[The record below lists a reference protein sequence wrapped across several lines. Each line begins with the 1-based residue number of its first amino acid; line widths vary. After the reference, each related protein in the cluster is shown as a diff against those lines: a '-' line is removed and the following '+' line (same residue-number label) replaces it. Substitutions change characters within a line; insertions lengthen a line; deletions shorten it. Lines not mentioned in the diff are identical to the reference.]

1 MGRKLLVNHDCK
13 TLCVLM
19 GDVLFTN
26 RLFELERFVSKKEVV
41 LELTHQKWV
50 TQKLV
55 FINFMTF

>member
-13 TLCVLM
+13 TLCVLI
-19 GDVLFTN
+19 GDALFTN
-26 RLFELERFVSKKEVV
+26 GLFGEVSFKQEVV

>member
-1 MGRKLLVNHDCK
+1 MGRKLLVNHNFK
-13 TLCVLM
+13 TLCVLI

-26 RLFELERFVSKKEVV
+26 RLFGEVSFKTEVV

-55 FINFMTF
+55 L